1 VTSGGSGPLV
11 FPHNTRHG
19 PRCTRGA
26 PASGARGG
34 IRERSHPW
42 IQQTWCAPLAAPC
55 GWPGSGGRGLPA
67 PRWRAQSAPVCC
79 SPTVRGYQPA
89 RLRACRPGR
98 RRHARRA
105 GLRVSAGSPTDPG
118 PSRARPATRARSL
131 EPIPAGRGPA
141 SRCPAGHTDR
151 RGRSPGRAGHDAAV
165 PTAGGV
171 PRRRG
176 RNPPPH
182 RRPCRRA
189 HGFDLQVP
197 VSGLGHV
204 YFLIGGWLIVETA
217 GTIRIPRPR
226 PSPRISGAPRSRP
239 SGATSCCAWADVPST
254 SARTTRSERFG
265 GLFVTVAT
273 RAAGVRAGSRHSGS
287 VGMAGGTD
295 EGPVRRMCGCCGAPG
310 SMRDARRAGGR

>member
-1 VTSGGSGPLV
+1 MRVAGLARAGA
-11 FPHNTRHG
+11 TRTAVARS
-19 PRCTRGA
+19 PRRCAAHRRCGA
-26 PASGARGG
+26 
-34 IRERSHPW
+34 H
-42 IQQTWCAPLAAPC
+42 
-55 GWPGSGGRGLPA
+55 
-67 PRWRAQSAPVCC
+67 
-79 SPTVRGYQPA
+79 QPA
-89 RLRACRPGR
+89 RLRPCRPGR

-131 EPIPAGRGPA
+131 EPIPAGNGPA
-141 SRCPAGHTDR
+141 SRCQTGHPDR
-151 RGRSPGRAGHDAAV
+151 SGRSPGRAGHDVAV

-204 YFLIGGWLIVETA
+204 DLIGGWLIVETA

>member
-1 VTSGGSGPLV
+1 MRVAGLARAGA
-11 FPHNTRHG
+11 TRTAVARS
-19 PRCTRGA
+19 PRRCAAHRRCGA
-26 PASGARGG
+26 
-34 IRERSHPW
+34 H
-42 IQQTWCAPLAAPC
+42 
-55 GWPGSGGRGLPA
+55 
-67 PRWRAQSAPVCC
+67 
-79 SPTVRGYQPA
+79 QPA
-89 RLRACRPGR
+89 RLRPCRPGR

-265 GLFVTVAT
+265 GLFVTV
-273 RAAGVRAGSRHSGS
+273 G
-287 VGMAGGTD
+287 
-295 EGPVRRMCGCCGAPG
+295 
-310 SMRDARRAGGR
+310 DARCWRPGGLTAQRVGRDGRGD